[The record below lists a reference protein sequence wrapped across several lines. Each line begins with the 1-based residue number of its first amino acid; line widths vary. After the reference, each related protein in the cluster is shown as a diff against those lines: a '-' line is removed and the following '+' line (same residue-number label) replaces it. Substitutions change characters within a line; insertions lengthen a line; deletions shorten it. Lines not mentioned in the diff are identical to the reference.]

1 MESSAPAASATP
13 DAPSPTE
20 PDSAWEHY
28 ELWKAVKRAIFTLP
42 SRFESELVISGVLA
56 TDLHAFNTSLGATI
70 EEQVVDAL
78 NKLRTLWDPDQKY
91 SLYEFERQPQTFPD
105 VVLRSSDPDV
115 DPQSRVLMGIEMKG
129 WYVLAKEEEPSF
141 RFQVTPAVCAPADLI
156 VVVPWA
162 LSKVISGSPE
172 VFMPFVI
179 GARHAAEYR
188 NWHWQHKKVSKTDTT
203 INLSSVTTNYPSKA
217 DPISDV
223 PVSDGGSNFGRLAR
237 SGIMNAFIAERF
249 DDKLSGI
256 PMWAWQKFL
265 SLFKEHSDPDFIPKG
280 LEALAK
286 TVMKDPTA
294 QKRAKI
300 DAKLKE
306 LGELLSDD

>member
-1 MESSAPAASATP
+1 M
-13 DAPSPTE
+13 
-20 PDSAWEHY
+20 
-28 ELWKAVKRAIFTLP
+28 
-42 SRFESELVISGVLA
+42 LA

-105 VVLRSSDPDV
+105 VVLRASDPSV
-115 DPQSRVLMGIEMKG
+115 VPQVLMGIEMKG
-129 WYVLAKEEEPSF
+129 WYVLAKEKEPSF
-141 RFQVTPAVCAPADLI
+141 RFQVTPAACAEADLI

-172 VFMPFVI
+172 VFMPFVM
-179 GARHAAEYR
+179 GARQAAEFR
-188 NWHWQHKKVSKTDTT
+188 NWHWQYKKVSTTDTSIT
-203 INLSSVTTNYPSKA
+203 LSSVTTHYPSKS

-223 PVSDGGSNFGRLAR
+223 PASDGGGNFGRLAR
-237 SGIMNAFIAERF
+237 SGVMDSFIAERF

-256 PMWAWQKFL
+256 PMWAWQAFL
-265 SLFKEHSDPDFIPKG
+265 ALFKENKDPDFVPKG

-286 TVMKDPTA
+286 TVMKDPSA

-306 LGELLSDD
+306 LGELLSED

>member
-1 MESSAPAASATP
+1 MAAANPTSAIPPEPT
-13 DAPSPTE
+13 PTE
-20 PDSAWEHY
+20 PDTSWEHY

-78 NKLRTLWDPDQKY
+78 NKLRSLWDPEQKY

-105 VVLRSSDPDV
+105 VVLRSSDPDA
-115 DPQSRVLMGIEMKG
+115 DPKVLMGIEMKG
-129 WYVLAKEEEPSF
+129 WYVLAKEKEPSF

-172 VFMPFVI
+172 VFMPFVM

-188 NWHWQHKKVSKTDTT
+188 NWYWQHKKVSTTDTT
-203 INLSSVTTNYPSKA
+203 INLSAVTTYYPSKA

-223 PVSDGGSNFGRLAR
+223 PASDGGGNFGRLAR
-237 SGIMNAFIAERF
+237 SGVMDSFIAERF

-256 PMWAWQKFL
+256 PMWAWQAFL
-265 SLFKEHSDPDFIPKG
+265 ALFKENKDPDFVPKG

-286 TVMKDPTA
+286 TVMKDPSA

-306 LGELLSDD
+306 LGELLSED